1 MPDTL
6 QATPSDAP
14 RTQAAPVIDCAAYSG
29 GVRVADVGLGQI
41 RSALERDDQ
50 FVWLGLYEP
59 EEETLRAVQKQFGLH
74 DLAIEDAYNAHQRP
88 KLELY
93 EDSVFVV
100 LRTAHMAAS
109 PRHLEFGETHIFLGR
124 NYLVTVRHGSLRSHI
139 GVRQRCESTPHLLA
153 KGPGYVLY
161 ALMDFVVDQY
171 LPIVQAMEEEVED
184 LEEVIFGKS
193 ADGNATARVYQLKR
207 DLLALRRTISPLVE
221 VCNRL
226 MRFDLPHIPD
236 DTRLYFR
243 DVYDHIVRLNETIDA
258 QRELLTTALEAHL
271 SIMSHTQ
278 NEHMKR
284 ITAWAAMIAVPT
296 MIAGIY
302 GMNFRN
308 MPELSWSYG
317 YHASIAIMVGACAAL
332 YVGFKRSGW
341 L

>member
-1 MPDTL
+1 
-6 QATPSDAP
+6 
-14 RTQAAPVIDCAAYSG
+14 
-29 GVRVADVGLGQI
+29 
-41 RSALERDDQ
+41 
-50 FVWLGLYEP
+50 
-59 EEETLRAVQKQFGLH
+59 
-74 DLAIEDAYNAHQRP
+74 
-88 KLELY
+88 
-93 EDSVFVV
+93 
-100 LRTAHMAAS
+100 
-109 PRHLEFGETHIFLGR
+109 
-124 NYLVTVRHGSLRSHI
+124 
-139 GVRQRCESTPHLLA
+139 
-153 KGPGYVLY
+153 
-161 ALMDFVVDQY
+161 
-171 LPIVQAMEEEVED
+171 MEEEVED
-184 LEEVIFGKS
+184 LEDIIFGES
-193 ADGNATARVYQLKR
+193 ANGEATARVYRLKR

-226 MRFDLPHIPD
+226 MRFELSHIPE
-236 DTRLYFR
+236 DTRVYFR

-308 MPELSWSYG
+308 MPELSWIYG
-317 YHASIAIMVGACAAL
+317 YYTSIAVMIGASAAL

>member
-1 MPDTL
+1 MTDTPDSP
-6 QATPSDAP
+6 PS
-14 RTQAAPVIDCAAYSG
+14 APVIDCAAYRG
-29 GVRVADVGLGQI
+29 GVRVADVAIDQI
-41 RSALERDDQ
+41 HGALERDDQ

-59 EEETLRAVQKQFGLH
+59 ERDLLRSVQQQFGLH

-93 EDSVFVV
+93 EESLFVV
-100 LRTAHMAAS
+100 LRTAHLEPS
-109 PRHLEFGETHIFLGR
+109 SRHLEFGETHVFLGR
-124 NYLVTVRHGSLRSHI
+124 NYVVTVRHGSLRSHI

-171 LPIVQAMEEEVED
+171 LPIVQQIEEEVED
-184 LEEVIFGKS
+184 LEDVIFGES
-193 ADGNATARVYQLKR
+193 ANGEATQRVYQLKR

-226 MRFDLPHIPD
+226 MRFELPHIPN
-236 DTRLYFR
+236 DTQVYFR

-271 SIMSHTQ
+271 SIMSHAQ

-302 GMNFRN
+302 GMNFRH
-308 MPELSWSYG
+308 MPELGWTYG
-317 YHASIAIMVGACAAL
+317 YQASIAVMVAACASL

>member
-1 MPDTL
+1 MPEVLD
-6 QATPSDAP
+6 QARS
-14 RTQAAPVIDCAAYSG
+14 APVIDCAAYAG
-29 GVRVADVGLGQI
+29 GRRVADVGIDQI
-41 RSALERDDQ
+41 RGTLEHPGQ

-59 EEETLRAVQKQFGLH
+59 EKDILRAIQQQFGLH
-74 DLAIEDAYNAHQRP
+74 DLAVEDAYNAHQRP

-93 EDSVFVV
+93 EDSLFVV
-100 LRTAHMAAS
+100 LRTAHLATA
-109 PRHLEFGETHIFLGR
+109 PRHLEFGETHVFLGR
-124 NYLVTVRHGSLRSHI
+124 NYVVTVRHGSLRSHI

-171 LPIVQAMEEEVED
+171 LPIVQQIEEEVDELED
-184 LEEVIFGKS
+184 VIFGET
-193 ADGNATARVYQLKR
+193 ANGDATARVYQLKR
-207 DLLALRRTISPLVE
+207 DLLALRRAIAPLVE

-226 MRFDLPHIPD
+226 MRFELPHIPE
-236 DTRLYFR
+236 DTRVYFR

-271 SIMSHTQ
+271 SIMSHAQ

-302 GMNFRN
+302 GMNFTN

-317 YHASIAIMVGACAAL
+317 YYISIGVMAAACAGL

>member
-1 MPDTL
+1 MEREVGDLP
-6 QATPSDAP
+6 QS
-14 RTQAAPVIDCAAYSG
+14 APVIDCAAYARG
-29 GVRVADVGLGQI
+29 TRAAALTVDQI
-41 RSALERDDQ
+41 QPALAREDQ
-50 FVWLGLYEP
+50 FVWIGLYEP
-59 EEETLRAVQKQFGLH
+59 EQTLLREVQQQFGLH

-100 LRTAHMAAS
+100 LRTAHLATS

-139 GVRQRCESTPHLLA
+139 SVRQRCETTPQLLA

-171 LPIVQAMEEEVED
+171 LPIVQQMEEELED
-184 LEEVIFGKS
+184 LEDVIFGETTS
-193 ADGNATARVYQLKR
+193 RDATARVYQLKR
-207 DLLALRRTISPLVE
+207 DLLALRRAISPLVE

-226 MRFDLPHIPD
+226 MRFDLPHIPE
-236 DTRLYFR
+236 DTRVYFR

-308 MPELSWSYG
+308 MPELNWSYG
-317 YHASIAIMVGACAAL
+317 YHTSIALMVATCIAL
-332 YVGFKRSGW
+332 YTGFKRSGW

>member
-1 MPDTL
+1 M
-6 QATPSDAP
+6 SDAL
-14 RTQAAPVIDCAAYSG
+14 QSLSSEAARPGSTTVIDCAAYCA
-29 GVRVADVGLGQI
+29 GVRVADVGIEQI
-41 RSALERDDQ
+41 RGSLERNDH

-59 EEETLRAVQKQFGLH
+59 EKDILRGVQQQFGLH

-93 EDSVFVV
+93 KDSVFVV
-100 LRTAHMAAS
+100 LRTAHLATS
-109 PRHLEFGETHIFLGR
+109 PRHLEFGETHVFLGR

-171 LPIVQAMEEEVED
+171 LPIVQQMEEELED
-184 LEEVIFGKS
+184 LEDVIFGE
-193 ADGNATARVYQLKR
+193 AANGDATARVYQLKR
-207 DLLALRRTISPLVE
+207 DLLALRRAISPLVE

-226 MRFDLPHIPD
+226 MRFDLPHIPE
-236 DTRLYFR
+236 DTRVYFR

-258 QRELLTTALEAHL
+258 QRELLTTALEAKL
-271 SIMSHTQ
+271 SLMSVAQ

-284 ITAWAAMIAVPT
+284 LAAWAAMIAVPT

-308 MPELSWSYG
+308 MPELGWSYG
-317 YHASIAIMVGACAAL
+317 YPLSLMSMVLACAAL
-332 YVGFKRSGW
+332 YVGFKKSGW

>member
-1 MPDTL
+1 MSSAPDVS
-6 QATPSDAP
+6 PIVP
-14 RTQAAPVIDCAAYSG
+14 IIDCAAYHG
-29 GVRVADVGLGQI
+29 GVRVADVGIDGI
-41 RSALERDDQ
+41 KAALERHE
-50 FVWLGLYEP
+50 FVWLGLFEP
-59 EEETLRAVQKQFGLH
+59 GEDLLRSVQRQFGLH
-74 DLAIEDAYNAHQRP
+74 DLAVEDAYNAHQRP
-88 KLELY
+88 KLEQY
-93 EDSVFVV
+93 EDCVFVV
-100 LRTAHMAAS
+100 LRTAHMSTA
-109 PRHLEFGETHIFLGR
+109 PRVLEFGETHIFLGP
-124 NYLVTVRHGSLRSHI
+124 NYVVTVRHGSQQSHI
-139 GVRQRCESTPHLLA
+139 GLRQRCESTPHLLA

-171 LPIVQAMEEEVED
+171 LPIVQQIEEEVED
-184 LEEVIFGKS
+184 LEDVIFGES
-193 ADGNATARVYQLKR
+193 ANAEATQRVYHLKR
-207 DLLALRRTISPLVE
+207 NLLALRRTISPLVE

-226 MRFDLPHIPD
+226 MRFDLPHIPE

-271 SIMSHTQ
+271 SIASHAQ

-308 MPELSWSYG
+308 MPELTWIYG
-317 YHASIAIMVGACAAL
+317 YQASIAVMVGACAAL